1 MPTLVDGSVR
11 LTPSMAICE
20 YLATRHHSP
29 LLVEPGDPERIEFV
43 QWLWYGKS
51 TLMTPLSRIATVT
64 RVGRTGADID
74 AVLEDARG
82 NAGVRLT
89 ALERRLEGRDFLVA
103 GRLTL
108 ADISAGYPLHLV
120 GLFGIDHLLGP
131 RTAAYRERLRG
142 APRLSAR
149 DRRSLTDRRAA
160 ACMSCA
166 SSTDRARSSWPLM
179 PTEAMPCA
187 SLPAAFITGTATMV
201 TPAM

>member
-1 MPTLVDGSVR
+1 MTTVYHAPNTRSMRVLWVLEELGMTAEIKSLPFPPSKLQPDYLGVNPTGTVPTLVDGSVR
-11 LTPSMAICE
+11 LTESMAICE

-43 QWLWYGKS
+43 QWLWYGES

-64 RVGRTGADID
+64 RVGRTGADIE

-89 ALERRLEGRDFLVA
+89 ALERRLEGRDFRVA

-120 GLFGIDHLLGP
+120 GLFGLEHLLGP
-131 RTAAYRERLRG
+131 RTAAYRERLR
-142 APRLSAR
+142 AR
-149 DRRSLTDRRAA
+149 PAYQRAIA
-160 ACMSCA
+160 V
-166 SSTDRARSSWPLM
+166 P
-179 PTEAMPCA
+179 
-187 SLPAAFITGTATMV
+187 
-201 TPAM
+201 